1 MSLFTLAVGFR
12 HLRRGKPDGVSKIGI
27 EFVLA
32 DGCNIQPRRT
42 FLRHR
47 MEYGLTRAEWRLF
60 KDVIS
65 AFDGFCNEHNLR

>member
-1 MSLFTLAVGFR
+1 MDAIS
-12 HLRRGKPDGVSKIGI
+12 
-27 EFVLA
+27 
-32 DGCNIQPRRT
+32 NRRT

-60 KDVIS
+60 KDMIS